1 MRTEPFHGG
10 SCRQGRHHGGSGK
23 KQWNRRQTMK
33 SLGIFAVLAVLT
45 VGVAAAQSSQDMGN
59 MKTSGATFAEGI
71 VDTSSSTSLSIKNEA
86 GGRLSFLLDSH
97 TVNAANHPA
106 GSRVK
111 INYHTNENGVAIADE
126 IQGAGDSG
134 KVATTTSTTTTTQA
148 PLATTYTESTK
159 PAPAPVTESEPVT
172 PAEPAPVAAPA
183 DTTVKQ
189 PATSEPSNL
198 PKTASHLP
206 AIGLLGL
213 AALAGFAVLR
223 SVR

>member
-1 MRTEPFHGG
+1 
-10 SCRQGRHHGGSGK
+10 
-23 KQWNRRQTMK
+23 MK
-33 SLGIFAVLAVLT
+33 SLGVLAVLAVLT
-45 VGVAAAQSSQDMGN
+45 AGVAVAQTTQDMGN

-71 VDTSSSTSLSIKNEA
+71 VDASSSTSLSIKNEA
-86 GGRLSFLLDSH
+86 GGRLTFLLDNH

-126 IQGAGDSG
+126 IQGPGDAG
-134 KVATTTSTTTTTQA
+134 KVATTTATTTTQA
-148 PLATTYTESTK
+148 PVSTTYTEATK
-159 PAPAPVTESEPVT
+159 PAPAPVTETERVAPV
-172 PAEPAPVAAPA
+172 EPAPVAAPA
-183 DTTVKQ
+183 DTTLNQ
-189 PATSEPSNL
+189 PATSTTAPASL

-213 AALAGFAVLR
+213 AALAGFAVVR

>member
-1 MRTEPFHGG
+1 
-10 SCRQGRHHGGSGK
+10 
-23 KQWNRRQTMK
+23 MK
-33 SLGIFAVLAVLT
+33 SLGILAVLAVLT

-134 KVATTTSTTTTTQA
+134 KVATTTTTTQA
-148 PLATTYTESTK
+148 PAATTYTETK
-159 PAPAPVTESEPVT
+159 PAPAPVTETEPVT
-172 PAEPAPVAAPA
+172 PAEPAPVAAPV
-183 DTTVKQ
+183 DTTMNRPV
-189 PATSEPSNL
+189 ATEPSNL

>member
-1 MRTEPFHGG
+1 
-10 SCRQGRHHGGSGK
+10 
-23 KQWNRRQTMK
+23 MK
-33 SLGIFAVLAVLT
+33 SLGILAVLAVLT

-134 KVATTTSTTTTTQA
+134 KVATTTTATTTTQA
-148 PLATTYTESTK
+148 PLTTTYTESTK
-159 PAPAPVTESEPVT
+159 PAPAPVTEPVT

-189 PATSEPSNL
+189 PTTSEPSNL